1 MIPEALLRMQPH
13 TIVVLNKELAEAI
26 GFPRRVAVRDLQDYV
41 AKQAE
46 VIEVEQDEVMEVIEE
61 DLTEF

>member
-41 AKQAE
+41 EKQTE
-46 VIEVEQDEVMEVIEE
+46 VVRVEQDEIMEVIEE

>member
-1 MIPEALLRMQPH
+1 MIPEALLRLKPH

-26 GFPRRVAVRDLQDYV
+26 GFPRRVAARDLQDYA

-46 VIEVEQDEVMEVIEE
+46 ISIERIEEVMQVNNE
-61 DLTEF
+61 DITEF

>member
-1 MIPEALLRMQPH
+1 MIPERLLRMQPH

-26 GFPRRVAVRDLQDYV
+26 GFPQRVAVRDLQNYA

-46 VIEVEQDEVMEVIEE
+46 MIDVEQDEVMEAQDE
-61 DLTEF
+61 DLTNF

>member
-1 MIPEALLRMQPH
+1 MIPEALLRLKPH

-26 GFPRRVAVRDLQDYV
+26 GFPRRVVVRELQEYA
-41 AKQAE
+41 AKQIE
-46 VIEVEQDEVMEVIEE
+46 VAPVEQDEVMEVQSE

>member
-1 MIPEALLRMQPH
+1 MIPEALLRLKPH

-26 GFPRRVAVRDLQDYV
+26 GFPRRVVVRDLQDYA

-46 VIEVEQDEVMEVIEE
+46 ISIERVEEVMQVNNE
-61 DLTEF
+61 DITEF